1 VTDLEIQFSANACDG
16 CPNLTGTSVIKS
28 LETDNCALVSREL
41 NHSKSQIIQSSN
53 KVTESLD
60 LSSCLTSL

>member
-1 VTDLEIQFSANACDG
+1 MTDLENQFSTNACDG
-16 CPNLTGTSVIKS
+16 SPNLTGTSVIKS
-28 LETDNCALVSREL
+28 LEMDNSALVSKEL
-41 NHSKSQIIQSSN
+41 NHSKSQITQSAN